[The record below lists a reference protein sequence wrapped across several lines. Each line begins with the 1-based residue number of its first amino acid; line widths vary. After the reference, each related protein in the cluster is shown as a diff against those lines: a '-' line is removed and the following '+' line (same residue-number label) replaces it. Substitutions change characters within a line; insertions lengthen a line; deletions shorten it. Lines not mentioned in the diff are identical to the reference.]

1 MIRNNIETLIAEAM
15 KSKDTVRLSVLRMVK
30 SEFVKAE
37 KDGKTIDEATE
48 ATMLSKMV
56 ASREDTI
63 RQFAE
68 ANRND
73 LVEAETAELNILKE
87 YAPKP
92 VSDEDIREALQ
103 KMVYIQ
109 VQLDGMVLV

>member
-37 KDGKTIDEATE
+37 KDGNTIDEATE

-56 ASREDTI
+56 A
-63 RQFAE
+63 
-68 ANRND
+68 
-73 LVEAETAELNILKE
+73 
-87 YAPKP
+87 
-92 VSDEDIREALQ
+92 
-103 KMVYIQ
+103 
-109 VQLDGMVLV
+109 